1 MLGLALVVAFFASA
15 IFAHVFA
22 THAPLAMD
30 IPNRLSG
37 PTAEHWAGTDQLG
50 RDTYTRVLYGGRV
63 ALQVAAVG
71 VSVSLAAGLLLGM
84 LAGFGPQWL
93 DNLLLLLFD
102 SIRSFPTVVLA
113 LAAVALLGPS
123 LELVLTIVIVTSIPG
138 YARLTR
144 TSTLAL
150 KNTEFILAERSLGA
164 GTWRILS
171 RHVLPNVIGPLL
183 ILAAMDVP
191 VVVTIEAGLSF
202 LGLGVQP
209 PTASWGTILNEGY
222 LIIRDTPWMVVAGG
236 IPLVL
241 TTLGFTFLGE
251 ALRDVFDPRLRKG
264 GGPVP
269 VKWPCPCIA
278 AAEAVRL
285 SLHAVVPA
293 CKIVSRGHPQV
304 QLWAGPDS
312 RRRSSSDASAAASSS
327 PVRLDDPA

>member
-1 MLGLALVVAFFASA
+1 MSATRSEPRVPETAAGVGPERDRSVSREKLALFLRNPTGMLGLALVIMFFASA

-22 THAPLAMD
+22 THDPFAMD

-37 PTAEHWAGTDQLG
+37 PTAAHWAGTDQLG
-50 RDTYTRVLYGGRV
+50 RDTFTRVLYGGRV

-71 VSVSLAAGLLLGM
+71 VSVSLVAGLILGM
-84 LAGFGPQWL
+84 LAGFGPAWL
-93 DNLLLLLFD
+93 DNLLLLVFD

-123 LELVLTIVIVTSIPG
+123 LELVLAIVIVTSIPG
-138 YARLTR
+138 YGRLVR
-144 TSTLAL
+144 TSTLAI

-164 GTWRILS
+164 GTWRILA
-171 RHVLPNVIGPLL
+171 HHIMPNVIGPLL

-264 GGPVP
+264 
-269 VKWPCPCIA
+269 
-278 AAEAVRL
+278 R
-285 SLHAVVPA
+285 
-293 CKIVSRGHPQV
+293 
-304 QLWAGPDS
+304 
-312 RRRSSSDASAAASSS
+312 
-327 PVRLDDPA
+327 